1 MKRILL
7 SIALLLS
14 AVMLSEAEV
23 RLPSVLGD
31 NMVLQRDSQ
40 VNLWGRA

>member
-14 AVMLSEAEV
+14 AVMLSEAEI

-31 NMVLQRDSQ
+31 NMGLTSQ
-40 VNLWGRA
+40 SVGLG